1 MKKIYENDEEFNF
14 IGAISRE
21 LTGYDPDN
29 LLKEMEDAERQ
40 WKKEQQEHPEEAKAV
55 MQKAETDFKKLMECI
70 RKTESVVETS
80 HGNKREECLEEIH
93 KETADATEILEKVCV
108 TADGAVKRPEAARK
122 AIAEAAE
129 RPEAACKT
137 VEEAAKRPVAACKAA
152 EEAVERSVAVCKGAA
167 EAEERLAAAY
177 KGMAEA
183 EERLRAAYNPVAEAA
198 EQPEKFC
205 ETAER
210 ATEISDKLHK
220 TIAGQATDGAGD
232 EGCIR
237 AELDGEGYTG
247 STYDGMRAMA
257 ADRGN
262 AVHIADTEQA
272 VNITTVSGQKDIVS
286 AAAGEGYT
294 RAKLSDEHSIA
305 DIPDKTYPEQHRTI
319 ARPEHKMPIPIG
331 KKTLRKVAILTAAAM
346 ILGVG
351 GMASVARQ
359 GYRVTEYPEQYER
372 QRRNVVRNN
381 IEVDFLESEIEEAYR
396 KIGNVCG
403 IKVVAFDYI
412 PANMELD
419 DFLVSNNKGIITL
432 CYDDKKIHLEQKIL
446 DERNTVSVLAMDRK
460 QENIIQNE
468 WLGQELY
475 LEENVVGDGLIEY
488 STQFDTSSAT
498 YYLSGIMQRDEF
510 IKVVES
516 LYFWN

>member
-40 WKKEQQEHPEEAKAV
+40 WKKEQQEHPEEARAV

-70 RKTESVVETS
+70 HKTESVVETS
-80 HGNKREECLEEIH
+80 HKNKREECLEEIY

-129 RPEAACKT
+129 HPEEFCGT
-137 VEEAAKRPVAACKAA
+137 
-152 EEAVERSVAVCKGAA
+152 AV
-167 EAEERLAAAY
+167 
-177 KGMAEA
+177 
-183 EERLRAAYNPVAEAA
+183 
-198 EQPEKFC
+198 
-205 ETAER
+205 R

-220 TIAGQATDGAGD
+220 TIAGQITDGAND

-237 AELDGEGYTG
+237 AEMDGEGYAGSKADGEGDAG

-257 ADRGN
+257 ADREN
-262 AVHIADTEQA
+262 AVHLAGTKQA
-272 VNITTVSGQKDIVS
+272 VSVTTVSGQKDIVN
-286 AAAGEGYT
+286 AATGEGYT
-294 RAKLSDEHSIA
+294 RAKLSDERSIT

-319 ARPEHKMPIPIG
+319 AKPEYKMPIPIG
-331 KKTLRKVAILTAAAM
+331 KKTLRRVAILAAAAM

-359 GYRVTEYPEQYER
+359 GYRVAEYPEQYER

-396 KIGNVCG
+396 QIADSCD
-403 IKVVAFDYI
+403 IKVLALDYVPEGMEMGAFVLSDCQ
-412 PANMELD
+412 
-419 DFLVSNNKGIITL
+419 GIITL
-432 CYDDKKIHLEQKIL
+432 SLKNKKIYLEQKPL
-446 DERNTVSVLAMDRK
+446 NKKNTVSILTMDRK
-460 QENIIQNE
+460 QENVIQNS
-468 WLGQELY
+468 WIDQELY
-475 LEENVVGDGLIEY
+475 LEENILKSGSVEY
-488 STQFDTSSAT
+488 SIEFDTDSAS
-498 YYLSGIMQRDEF
+498 YYLSGMMEKDEF
-510 IKVVES
+510 IKVVEN

>member
-80 HGNKREECLEEIH
+80 HGNKREECLEEIY

-129 RPEAACKT
+129 RPDAACKA
-137 VEEAAKRPVAACKAA
+137 VEEAAKRTVAACKVV
-152 EEAVERSVAVCKGAA
+152 EEAVERSVAVCKDAA
-167 EAEERLAAAY
+167 EAEERSAAAY

-183 EERLRAAYNPVAEAA
+183 EERLRAAHNPVAEAA

-205 ETAER
+205 EMAVR

-237 AELDGEGYTG
+237 AEMDGEGYTG
-247 STYDGMRAMA
+247 SK
-257 ADRGN
+257 AD
-262 AVHIADTEQA
+262 
-272 VNITTVSGQKDIVS
+272 
-286 AAAGEGYT
+286 GEGYAGST
-294 RAKLSDEHSIA
+294 RAKLSDERSIT

-319 ARPEHKMPIPIG
+319 AKPEYKMPIPIG
-331 KKTLRKVAILTAAAM
+331 KKTLRKVAILTTAAM

-359 GYRVTEYPEQYER
+359 GYRMAEYPEQYGGD
-372 QRRNVVRNN
+372 QRTIVRNN
-381 IEVDFLESEIEEAYR
+381 VHISFPESEIEEAYR
-396 KIGNVCG
+396 QIGEVCN
-403 IKVVAFDYI
+403 IKAIAFDYI
-412 PANMELD
+412 PEEMELD
-419 DFLVSNNKGIITL
+419 EVIISPNKGIIKL
-432 CYDDKKIHLEQKIL
+432 CYGNKRVYLEQKVL
-446 DERNTVSVLAMDRK
+446 KRKNTVSVLTMDRK
-460 QENIIQNE
+460 RENVIQND
-468 WLGQELY
+468 WLDQELY
-475 LEENVVGDGLIEY
+475 LEENLLESGSVEY
-488 STQFDTSSAT
+488 SIQFDTSSAS
-498 YYLSGIMQRDEF
+498 YYLSGMIGKDEF
-510 IKVVES
+510 VQIVEN

>member
-80 HGNKREECLEEIH
+80 HGNKREECLEEIY

-129 RPEAACKT
+129 RPDAACKA
-137 VEEAAKRPVAACKAA
+137 VEKAAKRPVAAYKAA
-152 EEAVERSVAVCKGAA
+152 EEAVERSVAVCKDAA
-167 EAEERLAAAY
+167 EAEERSAAAY

-183 EERLRAAYNPVAEAA
+183 EERLRAAHNPVAEAA

-205 ETAER
+205 EMAVR

-237 AELDGEGYTG
+237 AEMDGEGYTG
-247 STYDGMRAMA
+247 SK
-257 ADRGN
+257 AD
-262 AVHIADTEQA
+262 
-272 VNITTVSGQKDIVS
+272 
-286 AAAGEGYT
+286 GEGYAGST
-294 RAKLSDEHSIA
+294 RAKLSDERSIT

-319 ARPEHKMPIPIG
+319 AKPEYKMPIPIG
-331 KKTLRKVAILTAAAM
+331 KKTLRKVAILTTAAM

-359 GYRVTEYPEQYER
+359 GYRVAEYPEQYGGD
-372 QRRNVVRNN
+372 QRTIVRNN
-381 IEVDFLESEIEEAYR
+381 VHISFPESEIEEAYR
-396 KIGNVCG
+396 QIQDACG
-403 IKVVAFDYI
+403 IEVLALDYI
-412 PANMELD
+412 PKNMEIDGFIL
-419 DFLVSNNKGIITL
+419 SNTQGIIKL
-432 CYDDKKIHLEQKIL
+432 CYNDKKIYLEQKPL
-446 DERNTVSVLAMDRK
+446 DKRNTVSVLIMDRK
-460 QENIIQNE
+460 PENVIQND
-468 WLGQELY
+468 WIGQELY
-475 LEENVVGDGLIEY
+475 LEENLLESGSIEY
-488 STQFDTSSAT
+488 SIQFDTSSAN
-498 YYLSGIMQRDEF
+498 YYLSGMLEKDEF
-510 IKVVES
+510 IKIVEN

>member
-80 HGNKREECLEEIH
+80 HGNKREECLEEIY

-129 RPEAACKT
+129 RPD
-137 VEEAAKRPVAACKAA
+137 AACKA
-152 EEAVERSVAVCKGAA
+152 VE
-167 EAEERLAAAY
+167 
-177 KGMAEA
+177 
-183 EERLRAAYNPVAEAA
+183 EAA

-205 ETAER
+205 ETAVR
-210 ATEISDKLHK
+210 ATVISDKLHK

-237 AELDGEGYTG
+237 AEMDGEGYTG
-247 STYDGMRAMA
+247 SK
-257 ADRGN
+257 AD
-262 AVHIADTEQA
+262 
-272 VNITTVSGQKDIVS
+272 
-286 AAAGEGYT
+286 GEGYAGST
-294 RAKLSDEHSIA
+294 RAKLSDERSIT

-319 ARPEHKMPIPIG
+319 AKPEYKMPIPIG
-331 KKTLRKVAILTAAAM
+331 KKTLRKVAILTTAAM

-359 GYRVTEYPEQYER
+359 GYRVAEYPEMYGTD
-372 QRRNVVRNN
+372 RRTIIRSNVV
-381 IEVDFLESEIEEAYR
+381 ISFLESEIEEAYR
-396 KIGNVCG
+396 KIGDVCG

-446 DERNTVSVLAMDRK
+446 DERNTVSVLTMDRK

-475 LEENVVGDGLIEY
+475 LEENVVGDGLVEY

-510 IKVVES
+510 IKVVEG

>member
-80 HGNKREECLEEIH
+80 HGNKREECLEEIY

-129 RPEAACKT
+129 RPDAACKA
-137 VEEAAKRPVAACKAA
+137 VEEAAKRTVAACKVV
-152 EEAVERSVAVCKGAA
+152 EEAVERSVAVCEGAA
-167 EAEERLAAAY
+167 EAEERSAAAY
-177 KGMAEA
+177 KGMEEA
-183 EERLRAAYNPVAEAA
+183 AERLEAAQNPVAEAA

-205 ETAER
+205 ETAVR
-210 ATEISDKLHK
+210 ATVISDKLHK

-237 AELDGEGYTG
+237 AEMDGEGYTG
-247 STYDGMRAMA
+247 SK
-257 ADRGN
+257 AD
-262 AVHIADTEQA
+262 
-272 VNITTVSGQKDIVS
+272 
-286 AAAGEGYT
+286 GEGYAGST
-294 RAKLSDEHSIA
+294 RAKLSDERSIT

-319 ARPEHKMPIPIG
+319 AKPEYKMPIPIG
-331 KKTLRKVAILTAAAM
+331 KKTLRKVAILTTAAM

-359 GYRVTEYPEQYER
+359 GYRVAEYPEQYGGER
-372 QRRNVVRNN
+372 RHIVRSNVN
-381 IEVDFLESEIEEAYR
+381 ISFPESEIEEAYR
-396 KIGNVCG
+396 QIGDICN
-403 IKVVAFDYI
+403 IKVIAFDYL
-412 PANMELD
+412 PDSMEMD
-419 DFLVSNNKGIITL
+419 DFFLSDHKAIIKL
-432 CYDDKKIHLEQKIL
+432 YCGNKKIYLEQKVL
-446 DERNTVSVLAMDRK
+446 AEKNTISVLAMDRK

-468 WLGQELY
+468 WLDKELY
-475 LEENVVGDGLIEY
+475 LEENMVEDGFVEY
-488 STQFDTSSAT
+488 SIQFDTSSAT
-498 YYLSGIMQRDEF
+498 YYLSGIMEKNEF
-510 IKVVES
+510 IKIAEN